1 MSNKL
6 LLFGLP
12 GCGQSRF
19 VQSIEDYCH
28 ANQHELPEFLTTS
41 GLCSGDAIRV
51 WTLIDIR
58 SELSH
63 VKAEA
68 YLLNCLQQSSA
79 VVFTFAEAA
88 DLSGQAFWQN
98 WMKKHDI
105 QLPIMRWFSQT
116 FPENWRWQELGEPR
130 QPEGLKFP
138 LLELERITFDVE
150 KIYLEHLL
158 FGLDAVK
165 QNLGMD
171 IWRVKANLQ
180 TQEYENPVAIEGT
193 LNRWDTFAADSV
205 EEKLEI
211 LGTALDKTMLQEVVA
226 ASKLM

>member
-6 LLFGLP
+6 LLLGLP

-19 VQSIEDYCH
+19 VKSVGDYCH
-28 ANQHELPEFLTTS
+28 ANQHELPEFLTTREV
-41 GLCSGDAIRV
+41 CDGDAIRT

-63 VKAEA
+63 SKAEV

-79 VVFTFAEAA
+79 VIFTFAESA
-88 DLSGQAFWQN
+88 DLSVQAFWQN
-98 WMKKHDI
+98 WMKKHDV

-116 FPENWRWQELGEPR
+116 FPENWHWQELGDQR
-130 QPEGLKFP
+130 QTEMAKLP
-138 LLELERITFDVE
+138 LLELEQITFDVE
-150 KIYLEHLL
+150 KVYLEHLL

-193 LNRWDTFAADSV
+193 VNRWDTFAANKV

-211 LGTALDKTMLQEVVA
+211 LGTALDETMLQEIVT
-226 ASKLM
+226 ASKLV